1 MMYLPLARGNPPPAN
16 IMEGVMMLIR
26 LPGGKAVCVSSYWG
40 EKECLR
46 EQGVDQRYKEGST
59 SHIEP
64 PMLISSLTTIN

>member
-40 EKECLR
+40 EKECGGRRRLELHIFGNR
-46 EQGVDQRYKEGST
+46 EWTRGTRKGAHRT
-59 SHIEP
+59 
-64 PMLISSLTTIN
+64 